1 MIPLLVF
8 YLHTV
13 AVVWAFT
20 KRWQEAGVKEG
31 ILAVAFI
38 ALIFSVGWTLAT
50 LFLQAVAPPTGLG
63 PGLNRDALSLVLV
76 TLAEVVFYTWYLR
89 K

>member
-13 AVVWAFT
+13 AAAWAYT
-20 KRWQEAGVKEG
+20 KRWQEEGVKEG

-38 ALIFSVGWTLAT
+38 AIIFSVGWTIST
-50 LFLQAVAPPTGLG
+50 LLLQAVAPPKGFG
-63 PGLNRDALSLVLV
+63 PGVDRDALSLLLV
-76 TLAEVVFYTWYLR
+76 TLGEGVFYYWYL
-89 K
+89 KK